1 MGLVWNLG
9 KGLEMKILN
18 QKGQSTV
25 EYILL
30 LVVVVSI
37 ATALMNSAT
46 FKKFVGK
53 DSALMQKM
61 VKQMSY
67 SYRHGRLGQDD
78 TSNYNGEHETYFDKS
93 TGSSR
98 FFTPRSS
105 YP

>member
-1 MGLVWNLG
+1 
-9 KGLEMKILN
+9 MKFLN

-37 ATALMNSAT
+37 ATALMNSET

-53 DSALMQKM
+53 DSALMKKL
-61 VKQMSY
+61 VGQMAY
-67 SYRHGRLGQDD
+67 SYRHGRQGDND
-78 TSNYNGEHETYFDKS
+78 TSNYSLNHETFYNS
-93 TGSSR
+93 TEGKSR
-98 FFTPRSS
+98 FFTPQTS